1 MIEKLSPDPIDAHV
15 GACIRLRRKT
25 LGMSQSVLSGHL
37 GVSFQQLQKYEKGT
51 NRVGASRLQK
61 IAEALEVPVS
71 FFFVDAPSQVIATN
85 DAGIPNQS
93 NTVDFLASPEGFQLN
108 QAFAKIT
115 DPKVRA
121 KVGALVKAVAAEGDI

>member
-1 MIEKLSPDPIDAHV
+1 
-15 GACIRLRRKT
+15 
-25 LGMSQSVLSGHL
+25 MSQSALSGHL

-61 IAEALEVPVS
+61 IADALEVPVS
-71 FFFVDAPSQVIATN
+71 FFFVDAPSQLIATN
-85 DAGIPNQS
+85 DVGIANQS
-93 NTVDFLASPEGFQLN
+93 NTIDFLASPEGFQLN

-121 KVGALVKAVAAEGDI
+121 KVCALVKAVAAEGDI